1 MKTRKRILATLLS
14 VAVAA
19 TTVLPGGALTA
30 NAATIVTT
38 TSETEVETA
47 EWSET
52 MERIN
57 SGGELYW
64 HIQSSTSDHNSN
76 AYNDD
81 YMADNAPMVV
91 LDMDRDMTYKGE
103 DFSVSTEIYPN
114 GTSSKMRFGIMVKYV
129 DSTHWAYLNYDTNRW
144 LLEYKC
150 DDLGGYPKISA
161 LEGKTLTDYK
171 DTNVTVTYKE
181 SSMDV
186 KITPVGE
193 EEVVA
198 TLQNEEEY
206 DGVLAALE
214 TYAADND
221 LPIRYGFKAGTFGSE
236 RTDVNLKNMTYK
248 GRSMM
253 NDVWEPVKE
262 REGQVLDK
270 NDPIGGKNYSIV
282 DAKAAE
288 KTVSYLG
295 LTGMESGTVSA
306 VLRSATDGG
315 KFALAAKQTD
325 AGSVKVGYDGSKWY
339 YTVGA
344 NKTTTNTAVTVE
356 KDKDYQIN
364 MTIADGKLS
373 AGVVPVD
380 AGTEEAPAT
389 EVAIVSDVN
398 VSSVAAG
405 TIAVAAEAGTEL
417 WVRNVNYEKRSYAES
432 TELNNRYDEV
442 AQAANLS
449 GNNAD
454 NKYFT
459 AAWATFKTAAD
470 DAKAKIDADEITSD
484 EATSALN
491 TLNSEYTKLQNNEV
505 QKSKPFTDLVA
516 ELEKVKDI
524 AQITPEGTYSQATW
538 DEFVAKKAA
547 AQKIVDEIAT
557 TPYENSAAI
566 TRTNALRDLK
576 AATNALALLAN
587 DSEKAALQA
596 ALAAAN
602 ALNASHYEE
611 DGWNDFVLARD
622 DAAAVFAN
630 IANATKDDIT
640 DVLAALTRAQ
650 EDLVLKA
657 ASADEVAAST
667 NEIAAIESA
676 VNGKFTV
683 DAAYTQALQTVKDLL
698 KKENVTK
705 KEIDEAMAALNAAK
719 AALKPVETQVQT
731 PPAATLTKGQTQ
743 KVGKMTYK
751 VLDPAKKTV
760 SLTKGQDK
768 KNVTV
773 PDTVKIGSETCKVV
787 TIGKNAFKGSKKL
800 TSVIIGKN
808 VTKIEGSA
816 FANSKKLKQ
825 VTFKGTSVK
834 TIAGKAFTKIASKV
848 TVKVPKKLKKDS
860 KFKNKLKKAG
870 MKQIT
875 IK

>member
-19 TTVLPGGALTA
+19 TTVLPGGALTT
-30 NAATIVTT
+30 NAATIVTRESAT
-38 TSETEVETA
+38 DVENSET
-47 EWSET
+47 WSET
-52 MERIN
+52 MDKENI
-57 SGGELYW
+57 GGTPYW
-64 HIQSSTSDHNSN
+64 HLQSSATNNNNNNSDYSL
-76 AYNDD
+76 AT
-81 YMADNAPMVV
+81 APAII
-91 LDMDRDMTYKGE
+91 LDKDRDMTFKGE
-103 DFSVSTEIYPN
+103 PSTVSVDIYPN
-114 GTSSKMRFGIMVKYV
+114 GTLSTMRFGIMLKYV
-129 DSTHWAYLNYDTNRW
+129 NPTNWAYLYYDGGWGFEYNCSTGTSYAAISGIPALVDNQDRTVEITYTSDSVIEISVLNNGESESEPYELTN
-144 LLEYKC
+144 E
-150 DDLGGYPKISA
+150 A
-161 LEGKTLTDYK
+161 LKTLEDFAATAGVDEEGNA
-171 DTNVTVTYKE
+171 TNG
-181 SSMDV
+181 
-186 KITPVGE
+186 P
-193 EEVVA
+193 A
-198 TLQNEEEY
+198 
-206 DGVLAALE
+206 
-214 TYAADND
+214 
-221 LPIRYGFKAGTFGSE
+221 PIRFGFKAGTFSGTI
-236 RTDVNLKNMTYK
+236 TDVNLKNMTLDDED
-248 GRSMM
+248 MA
-253 NDVWEPVKE
+253 NDNWDWVVS
-262 REGQVLDK
+262 REGQVF
-270 NDPIGGKNYSIV
+270 DPYDVVGGTNYV
-282 DAKAAE
+282 TLNG
-288 KTVSYLG
+288 KTSSYTALEDFENG
-295 LTGMESGTVSA
+295 DVFA
-306 VLRSATDGG
+306 VFRPVTDSP
-315 KFALAAKQTD
+315 KFALLSKYTENGA
-325 AGSVKVGYDGSKWY
+325 VEVGYDGSWY
-339 YTVGA
+339 YKVGA
-344 NKTTTNTAVTVE
+344 AKQSVNANLAVT
-356 KDKDYQIN
+356 KDADYEIAITADRGKLTATA
-364 MTIADGKLS
+364 MSAEEGATPVTIA
-373 AGVVPVD
+373 
-380 AGTEEAPAT
+380 EN
-389 EVAIVSDVN
+389 VN
-398 VSSVAAG
+398 IPSNIAAG
-405 TIAVAAEAGTEL
+405 TIALKAEAGTEV
-417 WVRNVNYEKRSYAES
+417 WVRNVDYEKRTYSDT
-432 TELNNRYDEV
+432 TELSARYNEV

-459 AAWATFKTAAD
+459 AAWATFKNAAD